1 MPWGEYSR
9 SLLAVF
15 WLALALLWFLPL
27 DSPHLF
33 DPDEGRYA
41 EIPREMV
48 ASGDWVT
55 PRLDAIKY
63 FEKPPLGYWATAV
76 AFEIFGENAW
86 SVRLWPALSGML
98 GLLLTFWLGRRL
110 FDQRAA
116 LLAVVVQ
123 ASALLYIG
131 MARVATLD
139 MGLSFCLQIAMSALA
154 LLVAPSRPAAAPGA
168 ASGVASGVPHSWRAP
183 LLLGVGVALA
193 VLSKGLV
200 GILIPGAVALLYML
214 IHRDWRLPLRAQPW
228 WTLVALLVLAAPW
241 FVLVSA
247 RNPEFAHFFFIFQ
260 HFQRYLSRA
269 QFDRYQPAW
278 FFLAV
283 LALGWLPWTTLLP
296 QALYRGWRAARGG
309 ERASSL
315 LLIWAAFV
323 LLFFS
328 LSQSKLAPYIL
339 PMLPALSLLT
349 GRAIAQLPPRRLAA
363 HLAAVC
369 LIAGAVAA
377 LVLLLWV
384 TPAMASLVARASSAS
399 ILGFAA
405 AFALLALGCGI
416 GAGLARRGATFGAT
430 FGAAAAA
437 AVGGLLLAQSAL
449 LAADQLPRMRAL
461 VDLEQQLAP
470 QVTPATHLYCVNAY
484 LQPLPFYLRHTCTLV
499 GYRGE
504 LDFGLRQEPWLAI
517 DDLGQFVA
525 DWQTQSDALAILR
538 PEDYQH
544 LEALGAPMHVIYT
557 APSFVAVRR
566 R

>member
-1 MPWGEYSR
+1 MIGREYRR
-9 SLLAVF
+9 SLLAAF
-15 WLALALLWFLPL
+15 WFGLALLWFLPL

-110 FDQRAA
+110 FDERAA

-139 MGLSFCLQIAMSALA
+139 MGLSFSLQIAMSALA
-154 LLVAPSRPAAAPGA
+154 LLVAPPRPGA
-168 ASGVASGVPHSWRAP
+168 DPRPGAQSPPGAHRWRVP

-214 IHRDWRLPLRAQPW
+214 IQRDWRLALRAQPW
-228 WTLVALLVLAAPW
+228 WTLAALLLLAAPW

-260 HFQRYLSRA
+260 HFQRYLSRE

-278 FFLAV
+278 FFLPV
-283 LALGWLPWTTLLP
+283 LALGFMPWTTLLP

-328 LSQSKLAPYIL
+328 LSQSKLTPYIL

-369 LIAGAVAA
+369 VITGAIAA

-384 TPAMASLVARASSAS
+384 TPAMASLVARASGAS
-399 ILGFAA
+399 IVGFAL
-405 AFALLALGCGI
+405 AFALLALGSGI
-416 GAGLARRGATFGAT
+416 GARLGRRGAAL
-430 FGAAAAA
+430 GAAVAAG
-437 AVGGLLLAQSAL
+437 VGGLLLAQSAL
-449 LAADQLPRMRAL
+449 LAADRLPRMRGL
-461 VDLEQQLAP
+461 VELAQQLAP
-470 QVTPATHLYCVNAY
+470 SVTPATRLYCVNAY
-484 LQPLPFYLRHTCTLV
+484 PQPLPFYLRHTCTLV

-504 LDFGLRQEPWLAI
+504 LDFGLQQQPWLAI
-517 DDLGQFVA
+517 GDIGQFAA
-525 DWQTQSDALAILR
+525 DWQRQVDAVAILR
-538 PEDYQH
+538 PEDYQK
-544 LEALGAPMHVIYT
+544 LEALGAPMRVIYT
-557 APSFVAVRR
+557 APSFVAVQR
-566 R
+566 